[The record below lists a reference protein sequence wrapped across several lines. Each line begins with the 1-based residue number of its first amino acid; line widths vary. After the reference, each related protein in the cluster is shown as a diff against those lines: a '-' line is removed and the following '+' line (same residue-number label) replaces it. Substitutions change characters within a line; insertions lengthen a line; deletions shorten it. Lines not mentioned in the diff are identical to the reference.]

1 MDFESIEFANF
12 STPARKATILRA
24 CIRLC
29 DNVGNTLGGVRRIE
43 KRIFRINDQIKDIL
57 RELEQTRAELEY
69 HRSIDEDAQ
78 RDAAVGNYIDREE
91 AGLTRGDVRRFERTI
106 EKLIARKEKLEDR
119 RVSLLER
126 LPD

>member
-1 MDFESIEFANF
+1 
-12 STPARKATILRA
+12 
-24 CIRLC
+24 
-29 DNVGNTLGGVRRIE
+29 VRRIE